1 MEIHIKERVSIMKE
15 KSRIPVSIF
24 TGMLMLGAAIISP
37 LCVSAASADSDSSK
51 YIRPLIGTKG
61 EGNVYPG
68 PSAPFG
74 MVQISPDTDKVLW
87 ATASGY
93 EYSDPTILG
102 FSLTHLSGTG
112 IPDLGDFL
120 FIPQVGEPEL
130 VSGEK
135 DKPEEGYQSAYSHD
149 NEEASAGYYKVKLD
163 KSGVTTELA
172 AGVRAGMLRFTF
184 PETDQASI
192 MIDLAHVLSGGRWQV
207 AQSRVRIEDGST
219 VTGFHLINGWAK
231 ERYLY
236 FAARF
241 SRPFD
246 DQMIYSNGRPVVYD
260 SHANYRFRSCKEA
273 AGKNLR
279 FLAKYSTSSNEAITV
294 KVAVSTVSAANALEN
309 LDAELPD
316 WNFEK
321 LVADTCKLWNNE
333 LECFS
338 ITGSQLE
345 KETFYTALYH
355 AFLMPNTHQDVNG
368 QYRGF
373 DQNTHTIYGADKYTV
388 FSLWDTYRATHPL
401 FALVKSKR
409 DADMINSMLA
419 HYDQSVDK
427 LLPVWELQANETW
440 CMIGYH
446 AVPVIADAFLKG
458 VKGFD
463 PERAYEAVKTT
474 AMNPHY
480 DAVKEFAELGWVPF
494 DQENEAVSKTLEYAY
509 DDYTIAQMA
518 KALGKMDDYKYFM
531 SRADNYKNIY
541 DETTGFMRGRD
552 SKGNWREPFDPQG
565 FVQGG
570 DFTEGTSW
578 QYSWYVPHDVAG
590 LIELFGG
597 KKKFCEKLDNLF
609 TLASEE
615 SDEGVDDIY
624 GRMGEYWH
632 GNEPSHHIIYLY
644 NFAGQPWKAQKLL
657 NTVIKTQYGNQ
668 PGSLTGNDDCGQM
681 SAWYIFTCMGFY
693 PVAPASDYYVIGAPQ
708 IKNITMDL
716 SNGNTFHMQ
725 ANNLSDKN
733 IYIQSVK
740 LNGKNWNT
748 PFLPFSELTN
758 GGELIF
764 EMGPTPNKNWG
775 ANAVI
780 PQ

>member
-1 MEIHIKERVSIMKE
+1 MKKSIEIKYLLLSLVFAIAYSSAVCAKPATDG
-15 KSRIPVSIF
+15 KSQ
-24 TGMLMLGAAIISP
+24 
-37 LCVSAASADSDSSK
+37 

-120 FIPQVGEPEL
+120 FIPQIGEPKL

-135 DKPEEGYQSAYSHD
+135 DKPEEGYQSTYSHD
-149 NEEASAGYYKVKLD
+149 TEVASAGYYKVFLD
-163 KSGVTTELA
+163 KPGVKTELT
-172 AGVRAGMLRFTF
+172 AGLRSGMLRFTF
-184 PETDQASI
+184 PASDQASI
-192 MIDLAHVLSGGRWQV
+192 MVDLAHVLSGGRWKV
-207 AQSRVRIEDGST
+207 AQSRVRMEDEST
-219 VTGFHLINGWAK
+219 ITGFHLINGWAK

-236 FAARF
+236 FAAKF

-246 DQMIYSNGRPVVYD
+246 EGLIYSNGKPVIYD

-273 AGKNLR
+273 AGKDLR
-279 FLAKYSTSSNEAITV
+279 FLAKYATKADEMITV
-294 KVAVSTVSAANALEN
+294 KVAVSTVSAANAMQNLET
-309 LDAELPD
+309 ELPH

-321 LVADTCKLWNNE
+321 VITDTCKLWDVE
-333 LECFS
+333 LNR
-338 ITGSQLE
+338 IDIKGSQIT

-373 DQNTHTIYGADKYTV
+373 DQNTHTIYGGDKYTI

-401 FALVKSKR
+401 FALIQADRNS
-409 DADMINSMLA
+409 DMINSMLA
-419 HYDQSVDK
+419 HFDQSVDN
-427 LLPVWELQANETW
+427 LLPVWELQGNETW

-458 VKGFD
+458 CTGFD
-463 PERAYEAVKTT
+463 PERAYNAIKTT

-480 DAVKEFAELGWVPF
+480 DAVKEYAELGWVPF

-518 KALGKMDDYKYFM
+518 KALGKTEDYKYFM
-531 SRADNYKNIY
+531 ERADNYKNIY
-541 DETTGFMRGRD
+541 DEETGFMRGRD
-552 SKGNWREPFDPQG
+552 SKGNWRTPFDPQG

-578 QYSWYVPHDVAG
+578 QYSWYVPHDVPG
-590 LIELFGG
+590 LIKLFGG
-597 KKKFCEKLDNLF
+597 KKKFCEKLDKLF
-609 TLASEE
+609 VLNTNEDTDPE
-615 SDEGVDDIY
+615 VEDIY
-624 GRMGEYWH
+624 GRIGEYWH

-644 NFAGQPWKAQKLL
+644 SQAGQPWKAQKLL
-657 NTVIKTQYGNQ
+657 NTVINTQYGTT

-693 PVAPASDYYVIGAPQ
+693 PVAPASNVYTIGAPQ
-708 IKNITMDL
+708 IPEITLHL
-716 SNGNTFHMQ
+716 SNGNDFTMK
-725 ANNLSDKN
+725 AENLSDEN
-733 IYIQSVK
+733 IYIQSVTV
-740 LNGKNWNT
+740 NGKNWNS
-748 PFLPFSELTN
+748 PFLPYEELAN
-758 GGELIF
+758 GGNIKF
-764 EMGPTPNKNWG
+764 VMGSKPNKNWG
-775 ANAVI
+775 VK
-780 PQ
+780 